1 MNAFRRHLVP
11 ILWLA
16 SGVGVALTVLA
27 LRAGP
32 SPSLTALPAIGRV
45 ALWSAVNRDT
55 LSRATG
61 HLVDTD
67 PFRLD
72 RRPAAVAYDPALAGK
87 DGAPV
92 AIVRPPRPALVLK
105 GVVGAGHPP
114 VWVALLDGVPG
125 HAVTAVVRA
134 GDTLGGLTVRHIG
147 RDTVV
152 VSATDT
158 TWRLTVRQAWQ

>member
-1 MNAFRRHLVP
+1 MNAIRRHLVLM
-11 ILWLA
+11 LWLA
-16 SGVGVALTVLA
+16 CGVGLALTVLA
-27 LRAGP
+27 LRAAP
-32 SPSLTALPAIGRV
+32 SPSLLALPVIGRI
-45 ALWSAVNRDT
+45 APWSATNRDT

-72 RRPAAVAYDPALAGK
+72 RRPAVVPYDPSLAGK
-87 DGAPV
+87 DGTPV
-92 AIVRPPRPALVLK
+92 ATVRPPRPALVLK

-114 VWVALLDGVPG
+114 AWVALLDGVPG
-125 HAVTAVVRA
+125 HAVTAVVHA